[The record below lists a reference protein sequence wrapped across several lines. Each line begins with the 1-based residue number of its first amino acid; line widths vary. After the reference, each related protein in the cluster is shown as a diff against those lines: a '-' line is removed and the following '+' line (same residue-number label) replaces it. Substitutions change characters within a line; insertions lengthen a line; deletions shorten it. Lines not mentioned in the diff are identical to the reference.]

1 MKYKILL
8 LLIFFI
14 IINPY
19 LIIDIYSESS
29 FYRES
34 FDLRFV
40 LLLIIKNFSE
50 TIIILLNRI
59 FVNI

>member
-14 IINPY
+14 IINLY

-34 FDLRFV
+34 FDLRFI

-59 FVNI
+59 FIYI

>member
-14 IINPY
+14 IINLY

-34 FDLRFV
+34 FDLRFI

-59 FVNI
+59 FAYI